1 MAHIAE
7 KKLVLVV
14 DDAPANLHAVHS
26 ILKNDFK
33 IRVATSGA
41 KALELVKVKPHP
53 DLILLDVMMPEMD
66 GYEVCGILKATPEVR
81 DIPVIFLTGK
91 TEADDETKGFEVG
104 AVDYIHK
111 PFSPAVMR
119 ARVHTHLRLRETRE
133 QLARQLLYINNELEM
148 AREIQLSILPQE
160 IPKIDG
166 LEISARY
173 IPMSSVAG
181 DFYDFI
187 RVDEKRVGIL
197 VADVSGHGLPAALI
211 ASMLQVA
218 LAAQFVHASDP
229 GRVLAGLHQALCG
242 KFQHHFVTAVYVFV
256 DMEKKSMSYAGAGH
270 PPLLLWRGAT
280 QSTSELEEN
289 GLPLGMFPNSTYSVG
304 QIQVKA
310 GDKLVLYT
318 DGIVETESPSEQAFG
333 VELFKGFLQSKH
345 DLRADLFADSLLDE
359 LSSWSEHPRGQG
371 QQDDIT
377 FLTIDF
383 SRPDHPLTAIEEIRP
398 TQVPIPSR

>member
-1 MAHIAE
+1 MNHIEE

-14 DDAPANLHAVHS
+14 DDAPENLHAVHS

-41 KALELVKVKPHP
+41 KALELVMVKPRP

-66 GYEVCGILKATPEVR
+66 GYEVCGILKSIPETR

-91 TEADDETKGFEVG
+91 IEADDETKGFQVG

-111 PFSPAVMR
+111 PFSPAVVR
-119 ARVHTHLRLRETRE
+119 ARVHTHLGLREARE
-133 QLARQLLYINNELEM
+133 QLARQLLFINNELEM

-160 IPKIDG
+160 IPKLDG
-166 LEISARY
+166 LEITARY

-187 RVDEKRVGIL
+187 RVDDKHIGIL

-218 LAAQFVHASDP
+218 LAAQLIHASDP
-229 GRVLAGLHQALCG
+229 GQVLAGLHKALCG

-256 DMEKKSMSYAGAGH
+256 DLEKKSMSYAGAGH
-270 PPLLLWRGAT
+270 PPLLLWSDST
-280 QSTSELEEN
+280 QSTAEVVEN
-289 GLPLGMFPNSTYSVG
+289 GLPLGLFPDATYSIG
-304 QIQVKA
+304 HRQIEA
-310 GDKLVLYT
+310 GDKVILYT
-318 DGIVETESPSEQAFG
+318 DGIVETESPSQQGFG
-333 VELFKGFLQSKH
+333 VDLFKGFLQSH
-345 DLRADLFADSLLDE
+345 HELRANLFADSLLDE
-359 LSSWSEHPRGQG
+359 LSNWSEHPRGQG

-377 FLTIDF
+377 FLTLDF
-383 SRPDHPLTAIEEIRP
+383 TVAAESLLPLKLVAALSGGP
-398 TQVPIPSR
+398 A

>member
-1 MAHIAE
+1 MTQIGE

-33 IRVATSGA
+33 VRVATSGA
-41 KALELVKVKPHP
+41 KALELVKVKPYP

-66 GYEVCGILKATPEVR
+66 GYEVCGILKATPEMR

-111 PFSPAVMR
+111 PFSPAVVR
-119 ARVHTHLRLRETRE
+119 ARVHTHLGLREARE
-133 QLARQLLYINNELEM
+133 QLARQLLFINNELEM

-166 LEISARY
+166 MEITARY

-187 RVDEKRVGIL
+187 RVDNKHIGVL

-218 LAAQFVHASDP
+218 LAAQSVHASDP
-229 GRVLAGLHQALCG
+229 GQVLAGLHQALCG
-242 KFQHHFVTAVYVFV
+242 KFKRDFVTAVYVFV
-256 DMEKKSMSYAGAGH
+256 DTEKKFMRFAGAGH

-289 GLPLGMFPNSTYSVG
+289 GRPLGMFPDSTYSAG
-304 QIQVKA
+304 QTQVQA

-333 VELFKGFLQSKH
+333 VDLFKGFLQSKH

-383 SRPDHPLTAIEEIRP
+383 HRLEHSLTAVEEIPSVQLP
-398 TQVPIPSR
+398 TPH